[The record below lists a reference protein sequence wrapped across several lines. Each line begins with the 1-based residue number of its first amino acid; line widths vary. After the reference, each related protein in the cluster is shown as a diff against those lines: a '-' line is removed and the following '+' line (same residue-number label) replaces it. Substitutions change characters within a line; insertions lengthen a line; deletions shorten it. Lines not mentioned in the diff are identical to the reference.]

1 MKEGFNRV
9 VLFGNLGA
17 DPELR
22 RFESGQ
28 NMLRMRLATHH
39 SFVNRDG
46 VREDRAEWHS
56 ITLWGNRAEGLSRI
70 LHKGSFLL
78 VEGHIRSYSY
88 EKDGQK
94 KFGTEVLAHNVILGG
109 RCGPSGHGDGDQP
122 EEGEGIGEAATMR
135 DEGLDLPEAEARRDK
150 SSPPREPREPREP
163 HEPEPFEPI
172 SSRRPPRGDNGTGG
186 AAAPPPPAP
195 RKKVR
200 TSGGAPAMAAA

>member
-28 NMLRMRLATHH
+28 NMLRMRLATSH

-56 ITLWGNRAEGLSRI
+56 VTLWGNRAEGLARI

-109 RCGPSGHGDGDQP
+109 RCGRSGHGDGDQP

-195 RKKVR
+195 R
-200 TSGGAPAMAAA
+200 